1 MRLTALLAFAALA
14 STLAAD
20 PLSKSL
26 EIDFYREVPNRNI
39 KGLAVRSDGRLLVGP
54 TVRELPGSIPA
65 DLLWTFVRAGDDKA
79 WLVGTGPDG
88 KIFRVN
94 TDVRG
99 DYRADLAV
107 DLDATHV
114 FALCALD
121 GDAFL
126 AGTSPQGTLNLVR
139 GGKLVASVALP
150 ADSIFAITL
159 LPKDPGTALVATG
172 NPGRIYRVD
181 LAKFEAARDLRAR
194 EAANANPAAKEKTAS
209 ASSAVPTTPSVGR
222 LSTAELAQH
231 GITLFGEIRDRNVR
245 SLLALADGRVI
256 AGSAP
261 KGNVYAFPAAGGAP
275 LLLLENREAETT
287 DLLADADGSFYAA
300 ITFSGASGESRVN
313 RPGPSP
319 AVAAKPD
326 APQDDAAEA
335 ARAEKFSG
343 RAQLV
348 YFPAGGLPETVVAR
362 AGAAFYRLTWHED
375 AANRWI
381 LISGGEQGE
390 LLAYAPAERRS
401 INLGAVASAQV
412 NAILPSH
419 TGTRGLFHLLRN
431 NASGLS
437 QLNFS
442 ESTDRSLET
451 RKLDLG
457 VASEIGQVRFAR
469 LDGAAAERVRVALRT
484 SFGSDELEGWT
495 EWTELK
501 PTDGGWFAPGL
512 RGRYVQLRV
521 TWKFLLGAEPNID
534 KATLFHLPQN
544 RRPQLNDFRIFP
556 VNLGLVPAPD
566 AAPAMPTMTLGQLLF
581 PLPRETKDDSANKR
595 KGGLLNSPVVPSP
608 GAQIVYWTLADPDD
622 DNLAATFS
630 ISPEGKNEWTDLA
643 INTTESF
650 VQFDV
655 SHLPEGRYRSR
666 LAVREQAPRPEAQ
679 RLSYTFETDYLTVDR
694 TPPEIV
700 AAKAE
705 HLVGVWRITIDG
717 RDAASLLEGAEV
729 LLNNGPHSTLEQPL
743 DGILDSRRETFVAEF
758 PDAKAANATS
768 AEITLYDKSGNS
780 SATRVPLK

>member
-1 MRLTALLAFAALA
+1 MRLASALLAFGTLAA
-14 STLAAD
+14 TLAAD
-20 PLSKSL
+20 PLSKQL
-26 EIDFYREVPNRNI
+26 EIDFYREVPSRNI

-79 WLVGTGPDG
+79 WLVGTGPEG
-88 KIFRVN
+88 KVFRVN
-94 TDVRG
+94 TDVRT
-99 DYRADLAV
+99 DYQAELAV

-114 FALCALD
+114 FAVCALE

-150 ADSIFAITL
+150 ADSIFDITL
-159 LPKDPGTALVATG
+159 LPKDATTALVATG

-181 LAKFEAARDLRAR
+181 LAKFAAAGEAKGKL
-194 EAANANPAAKEKTAS
+194 AAS
-209 ASSAVPTTPSVGR
+209 
-222 LSTAELAQH
+222 ELAKH
-231 GITLFGEIRDRNVR
+231 GITTFGEIRDRNVR
-245 SLLALADGRVI
+245 SLLALGDGHVI

-287 DLLADADGSFYAA
+287 DLLADGDSSFYAA
-300 ITFSGASGESRVN
+300 VTFSGASGESRLN
-313 RPGPSP
+313 RTP
-319 AVAAKPD
+319 ATPAAAKPD
-326 APQDDAAEA
+326 APADDAADA
-335 ARAEKFSG
+335 ARNEKFTG

-348 YFPAGGLPETVVAR
+348 YFPAGGLPETVAAR
-362 AGAAFYRLTWHED
+362 PGTAFYRLTWHED
-375 AANRWI
+375 GANRWI

-401 INLGAVASAQV
+401 VNLGAVPSAQV

-419 TGTRGLFHLLRN
+419 TGARGQFHLLRN

-442 ESTDRSLET
+442 ESVDRSLET

-469 LDGAAAERVRVALRT
+469 LEGAAADRVRVALRT

-495 EWTELK
+495 DWTELK
-501 PTDGGWFAPGL
+501 PLDGGWFAPGL

-556 VNLGLVPAPD
+556 ANLGLVPAPET
-566 AAPAMPTMTLGQLLF
+566 APAMPTMTLGQLLF
-581 PLPRETKDDSANKR
+581 PSPRETKDDGASKR
-595 KGGLLNSPVVPSP
+595 KGGLLNSPVVPAP

-630 ISPEGKNEWTDLA
+630 ISPEGKDEWTDLA
-643 INTTESF
+643 INATDSF

-694 TPPEIV
+694 TPPEILD
-700 AAKAE
+700 AKVE
-705 HLVGVWRITIDG
+705 HIGGAWRITIDG
-717 RDAASLLEGAEV
+717 RDGLSLLEGAEFV
-729 LLNNGPHSTLEQPL
+729 LNNGARLTLEQPA

-758 PDAKAANATS
+758 TDAKAANATS
-768 AEITLYDKSGNS
+768 VEITLYDKSGNS
-780 SATRVPLK
+780 AARRVPLK

>member
-1 MRLTALLAFAALA
+1 MRLASALLASVAFAA
-14 STLAAD
+14 TLAAD
-20 PLSKSL
+20 PLSKQL

-65 DLLWTFVRAGDDKA
+65 DLLWSFVRAGDDKS
-79 WLVGTGPDG
+79 WLVGTGPEG
-88 KIFRVN
+88 KVFRVN
-94 TDVRG
+94 TDVRTA
-99 DYRADLAV
+99 YQPELAV

-139 GGKLVASVALP
+139 GGRLVASVALP
-150 ADSIFAITL
+150 ADSIFAIAL
-159 LPKDPGTALVATG
+159 LPKDAKTALVATG

-181 LAKFEAARDLRAR
+181 LVKFAAGGEAKGKLAA
-194 EAANANPAAKEKTAS
+194 S
-209 ASSAVPTTPSVGR
+209 
-222 LSTAELAQH
+222 ELAQH
-231 GITLFGEIRDRNVR
+231 GVTTFGEIRDRNVR
-245 SLLALADGRVI
+245 SLLPLADGRVI

-275 LLLLENREAETT
+275 LLLLENRDAEAT
-287 DLLADADGSFYAA
+287 DLIADGDSSFYAA
-300 ITFSGASGESRVN
+300 ITFSGASGESRLN
-313 RPGPSP
+313 RTP
-319 AVAAKPD
+319 ATPPVVAKPD
-326 APQDDAAEA
+326 TSADDNADAA
-335 ARAEKFSG
+335 RTEKFTG

-348 YFPAGGLPETVVAR
+348 YFPAGGLPETVVSR
-362 AGAAFYRLTWHED
+362 AGTAFYRLTWHDD

-401 INLGAVASAQV
+401 VNLGAVASAQV

-419 TGTRGLFHLLRN
+419 TGTRGQFHLLRN

-437 QLNFS
+437 QLNFY
-442 ESTDRSLET
+442 ESVDRSLET

-469 LDGAAAERVRVALRT
+469 LDGAAADRVRVALRT

-501 PTDGGWFAPGL
+501 PLDGGWFAPGL

-521 TWKFLLGAEPNID
+521 TWKFLLDATPNID
-534 KATLFHLPQN
+534 KATLFYLPQN

-556 VNLGLVPAPD
+556 ANLGLIPAPEQ
-566 AAPAMPTMTLGQLLF
+566 APAAATMTLGQLLF
-581 PLPRETKDDSANKR
+581 PSPREAKDDSAAKR
-595 KGGLLNSPVVPSP
+595 KGGLLNSPIVPAP

-630 ISPEGKNEWTDLA
+630 ISPEGKDEWTDLA
-643 INTTESF
+643 INTTDSY

-694 TPPEIV
+694 TPPEILE
-700 AAKAE
+700 AKAE
-705 HLVGVWRITIDG
+705 HVGGVWRITVDG
-717 RDAASLLEGAEV
+717 RDALSLLEGAEV
-729 LLNNGPHSTLEQPL
+729 VLNNGARLTLEQPA

-758 PDAKAANATS
+758 TDAKAANATS

-780 SATRVPLK
+780 AAKRVPLK

>member
-20 PLSKSL
+20 PLSKQL
-26 EIDFYREVPNRNI
+26 EIDFFREVPNRNI

-54 TVRELPGSIPA
+54 TVRELPGAIRA

-79 WLVGTGPDG
+79 WLIGTGPEG
-88 KIFRVN
+88 KVFRVN
-94 TDVRG
+94 TDVRT
-99 DYRADLAV
+99 DYQPELAV

-139 GGKLVASVALP
+139 GGKLIASVALP
-150 ADSIFAITL
+150 ADSVFAITL
-159 LPKDPGTALVATG
+159 LPKDPTTALVATG

-181 LAKFEAARDLRAR
+181 LTKFAAAGEAKGKLAA
-194 EAANANPAAKEKTAS
+194 S
-209 ASSAVPTTPSVGR
+209 
-222 LSTAELAQH
+222 ELAKH
-231 GITLFGEIRDRNVR
+231 GITTFGEIRDRNVR
-245 SLLALADGRVI
+245 SLLALPDGRVI

-261 KGNVYAFPAAGGAP
+261 KGNVYAFPSAASSSSGASAKPAAP

-287 DLLADADGSFYAA
+287 DLLADGDGSFYAA
-300 ITFSGASGESRVN
+300 ITFSGATGEARLNRTPAPSG
-313 RPGPSP
+313 
-319 AVAAKPD
+319 AAKQEPP
-326 APQDDAAEA
+326 ADDAADA
-335 ARAEKFSG
+335 PRAEKFTG

-362 AGAAFYRLTWHED
+362 SGAAFYRLTWHYD

-401 INLGAVASAQV
+401 VNLGAVASAQV

-437 QLNFS
+437 QLNFY
-442 ESTDRSLET
+442 ETADRSLET

-457 VASEIGQVRFAR
+457 AASEIGQVRFAR
-469 LDGAAAERVRVALRT
+469 LEGAAADRVRVALRT

-495 EWTELK
+495 DWTELK
-501 PTDGGWFAPGL
+501 PLDGGWFAPGL

-521 TWKFLLGAEPNID
+521 TWQFLLGTEPNID
-534 KATLFHLPQN
+534 KATLFYLPQN

-556 VNLGLVPAPD
+556 ANLGLVPMPEQTSVAP
-566 AAPAMPTMTLGQLLF
+566 TTTLGQLLF
-581 PLPRETKDDSANKR
+581 PSPRDTKDDGASKR
-595 KGGLLNSPVVPSP
+595 KGGLLNSPVVPAP

-630 ISPEGKNEWTDLA
+630 ISPEGKDEWTDLA
-643 INTTESF
+643 INTTDSF

-694 TPPEIV
+694 TPPEIL

-705 HLVGVWRITIDG
+705 HIGGVWRITIDG
-717 RDAASLLEGAEV
+717 HDALSLLEGAEFV
-729 LLNNGPHSTLEQPL
+729 LNNGAHLTLEQPA

-758 PDAKAANATS
+758 TDAKAANATS
-768 AEITLYDKSGNS
+768 VEITLYDKSGNS
-780 SATRVPLK
+780 AARRVSLK